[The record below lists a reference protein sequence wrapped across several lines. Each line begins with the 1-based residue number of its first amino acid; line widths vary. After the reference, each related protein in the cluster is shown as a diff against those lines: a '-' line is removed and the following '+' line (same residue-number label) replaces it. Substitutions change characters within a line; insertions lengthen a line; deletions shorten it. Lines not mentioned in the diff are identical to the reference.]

1 MSKVEGLSVGIDLG
15 TTYSCVGC
23 WQHGQV
29 EIIANEMGSRT
40 TPSYVAFSPEGEKL
54 VGESAKSQVTINPE
68 NTVFDAKRLIGRDF
82 NDPLVQKDMKTWPFT
97 VINKNGIPAI
107 KVTSNGEEKIF
118 RPEEISSMVLIKMKE
133 IAENY
138 LGDEVKNAVIT
149 VPAYFNDSQRAST
162 KDAGKIAGLNVLRII
177 NEPTAAAIAY
187 GLKDISDE
195 EKVVLIFDLGGG
207 TFDVS
212 LLSIDEGIF
221 EVSATAGDTHLGGE
235 DFDSNMVS
243 YFIKEFKKKTRG
255 KDLSSNPRA
264 LRRLR
269 TACERAKR
277 TLSSSMQAFIEI
289 DALHDGVD
297 FNSTISRAKFEEINM
312 HLFKKTLDPV
322 ERVIKD
328 AKISKRSIDEIVL
341 VGGSTRIPKI
351 RELLSAF
358 FNGKTL
364 CDSINPDEA
373 VAYGATVQAAILSGI
388 KDDVINDV
396 VLLDVVPLSLG
407 LETAGGVMTTLI
419 ERNTTKPTKK
429 EQTFSTY
436 ADNQPGVL
444 IQVYEGERAMT
455 KDNNH
460 LGKFM
465 LDGIPP
471 MPRGV
476 PQIVVTYDID
486 ADGILNVTAKETSTG
501 KDNHIRISNDGNRL
515 SASEIARMV
524 KEAED
529 NKEED
534 EKTKKRIMAK
544 SKIENYLYSVKNSAG
559 DPKLADKFTAEDKTL
574 LDETVAENIK
584 WLDENQS
591 LETEEYETKYTEISN
606 IISPIM
612 SKLGSPGGM
621 PEGMPGGMPN
631 PDNMTPEQKAQME
644 ELMKN
649 MGGGGM
655 GDSMPGMASEPSPM
669 APVDEPNIEEVD

>member
-1 MSKVEGLSVGIDLG
+1 MQKNKLAVGIDLG
-15 TTYSCVGC
+15 TTYSCVGA
-23 WQHGQV
+23 WKNNNV
-29 EIIANEMGSRT
+29 EIIANDQGTRT
-40 TPSYVAFSPEGEKL
+40 TPSYVAFNDSERLIGNA
-54 VGESAKSQVTINPE
+54 AKNQASMNPLNTI
-68 NTVFDAKRLIGRDF
+68 FDAKRLIGRDF

-97 VINKNGIPAI
+97 VVNKNGSPVI
-107 KVTSNGEEKIF
+107 KVTSKGEEKLF

-133 IAENY
+133 IAESY
-138 LGDEVKNAVIT
+138 MGAEVKNAVIT
-149 VPAYFNDSQRAST
+149 VPAYFNDSQRSST

-187 GLKDISDE
+187 GLTDISDE
-195 EKVVLIFDLGGG
+195 EKSVLIFDLGGG

-221 EVSATAGDTHLGGE
+221 EVAATAGDTHLGGE
-235 DFDSNMVS
+235 DFDSNMVN
-243 YFIKEFKKKTRG
+243 YFIKEFKKKNRG
-255 KDLSSNPRA
+255 KDMSSNPRA

-269 TACERAKR
+269 SACERAKR
-277 TLSSSMQAFIEI
+277 TLSSATQAFIEI
-289 DALHDGVD
+289 DSLYDGID

-328 AKISKRSIDEIVL
+328 AKISKRSINEIVL

-351 RELLSAF
+351 RELLSSF
-358 FNGKTL
+358 FNGKKL
-364 CDSINPDEA
+364 CDTINPDEA
-373 VAYGATVQAAILSGI
+373 VAYGATVQSAILSGV
-388 KDDVINDV
+388 KDEAINDV

-407 LETAGGVMTTLI
+407 LETAGGVMTKLI

-444 IQVYEGERAMT
+444 IQVFEGERALT

-465 LDGIPP
+465 LNGIPP

-524 KEAED
+524 KEAEE
-529 NKEED
+529 NKEAD
-534 EKTKKRIMAK
+534 EKIKKKIEAK
-544 SKIENYLYSVKNSAG
+544 SKLENYLYSVKNSAD
-559 DPKLADKFTAEDKTL
+559 DPKLADKFSEEDKTL
-574 LDETVAENIK
+574 LTNTVDENIK
-584 WLDENQS
+584 WLEENQS
-591 LETEEYETKYTEISN
+591 LDAEEYDSKYTEISN
-606 IISPIM
+606 IVTPIM
-612 SKLGSPGGM
+612 TKLGGQGGSPGA
-621 PEGMPGGMPN
+621 MPGGMPD
-631 PDNMTPEQKAQME
+631 PANMTPEQKAQME

-649 MGGGGM
+649 MGGK
-655 GDSMPGMASEPSPM
+655 SEGMAPTTGSSEP
-669 APVDEPNIEEVD
+669 EPNIEEVD

>member
-29 EIIANEMGSRT
+29 EIIANDMGSRT
-40 TPSYVAFSPEGEKL
+40 TPSYVAFSPEGERL
-54 VGESAKSQVTINPE
+54 IGDSAKSQVTINPE
-68 NTVFDAKRLIGRDF
+68 NTIFDAKRLIGREF
-82 NDPLVQKDMKTWPFT
+82 NDALVQKDMKTWPFK
-97 VINKNGIPAI
+97 VVNKGGSPLIQ
-107 KVTSNGEEKIF
+107 VTSNGEEKIF

-133 IAENY
+133 IAESY
-138 LGDEVKNAVIT
+138 LGDTVNNAVIT
-149 VPAYFNDSQRAST
+149 VPAYFNDSQRSST

-187 GLKDISDE
+187 GLSDTSDE
-195 EKVVLIFDLGGG
+195 EKSVLIFDLGGG

-221 EVSATAGDTHLGGE
+221 EVAATAGDTHLGGE

-243 YFIKEFKKKTRG
+243 YFIKEFKKKNRG
-255 KDLSSNPRA
+255 KDMSSEPRS

-269 TACERAKR
+269 SACERAKR
-277 TLSSSMQAFIEI
+277 TLSSATQAFIEI
-289 DALHDGVD
+289 DSLYDGID

-328 AKISKRSIDEIVL
+328 AKISKKSIDEIVL

-358 FNGKTL
+358 FNGKKL
-364 CDSINPDEA
+364 CDDINPDEA
-373 VAYGATVQAAILSGI
+373 VAYGATVQAAILSGV
-388 KDDVINDV
+388 KDEAINDV

-419 ERNTTKPTKK
+419 PRNTTKPTKK

-444 IQVYEGERAMT
+444 IQVYEGERALT

-465 LDGIPP
+465 LNGLPP
-471 MPRGV
+471 MPRGI

-501 KDNHIRISNDGNRL
+501 KDNHICISNDGNRL

-524 KEAED
+524 KEAEE

-534 EKTKKRIMAK
+534 EKIKKRIESK
-544 SKIENYLYSVKNSAG
+544 SKIENYLYSVKNSAD
-559 DPKLADKFTAEDKTL
+559 DPKLADKFSDEDKTL
-574 LDETVAENIK
+574 LSDTVAENIK
-584 WLDENQS
+584 WLEENQT
-591 LETEEYETKYTEISN
+591 LEAEEYDTKYTEISN
-606 IISPIM
+606 IIAPIM
-612 SKLGSPGGM
+612 SKLGGS
-621 PEGMPGGMPN
+621 GMPGGMPGGM
-631 PDNMTPEQKAQME
+631 PDPSNMTPEQKAQME

-649 MGGGGM
+649 MGGGGD
-655 GDSMPGMASEPSPM
+655 GMPGNMDDMDSATGPSEP
-669 APVDEPNIEEVD
+669 EPNIEEVD